1 MALNPTL
8 LINQAL
14 ALAEQAS
21 RKHELP
27 IAAILVNEHGET
39 IAQAHNLVETQHN
52 PLAHAEMLV
61 LQQAIQKGHK
71 YLQECTLAVTLEPCP
86 MCAAALCH
94 ARIGTIIFGAYD
106 PKSGGTVNG
115 PQVPQHMH
123 HKPQILGGIEEE
135 KCRTQLQSFFATLR
149 NQ

>member
-1 MALNPTL
+1 MALNPTT

-14 ALAEQAS
+14 ALAQQGAS
-21 RKHELP
+21 KHELP
-27 IAAILVNEHGET
+27 VAAILVNAQGEV
-39 IAQAHNLVETQHN
+39 IAQAHNLVETQQN

-61 LQQAIQKGHK
+61 LQQAAAQGHK
-71 YLQECTLAVTLEPCP
+71 YLQECTIAVTLEPCP

-106 PKSGGTVNG
+106 AKSGGTTNG

-123 HKPQILGGIEEE
+123 HKPKILGGIEEQA
-135 KCRTQLQSFFATLR
+135 CRQQLQTFFQSLR
-149 NQ
+149 S